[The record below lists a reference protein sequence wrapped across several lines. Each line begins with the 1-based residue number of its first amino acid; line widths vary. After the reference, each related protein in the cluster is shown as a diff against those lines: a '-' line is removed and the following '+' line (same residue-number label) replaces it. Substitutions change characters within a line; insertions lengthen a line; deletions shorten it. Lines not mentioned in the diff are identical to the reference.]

1 MRRMA
6 AGVLAALLL
15 GGGAL
20 LALTP
25 RQAAPTPQSTEVTF
39 VRGMIPHHAQA
50 ITMAQTLRRR
60 SGDRTLRSLALD
72 IELGQQEQ
80 VRQMQGWLHLWNL
93 PPVDPAAPLPAAHA
107 RLMGMASPT
116 ELTALNTRPVPE
128 AETLFVQLMIRHHQ
142 GALIMARPALEAGVL
157 PQVGLLARQIT
168 GTQRGEI
175 TTLSALLRRRAQTP
189 LPPPP
194 GLDPSSP
201 APTHHH

>member
-1 MRRMA
+1 MRRAA

-25 RQAAPTPQSTEVTF
+25 RQPLPGPQSTEVTF

-50 ITMAQTLRRR
+50 VTMAQALRRR
-60 SGDRTLRSLALD
+60 SGDRTLRSVALE

-80 VRQMQGWLHLWNL
+80 IRQMQGWLRLWTL

-107 RLMGMASPT
+107 RLMGMASPA

-128 AETLFVQLMIRHHQ
+128 AEALFLQLMIRHHQ
-142 GALIMARPALEAGVL
+142 GALVMARPALEAGVL
-157 PQVGLLARQIT
+157 AQVGLLARQIT
-168 GTQRGEI
+168 ATQRGEI

-189 LPPPP
+189 LSPPP
-194 GLDPSSP
+194 GLDPGSP

>member
-1 MRRMA
+1 M
-6 AGVLAALLL
+6 LAALLL

-25 RQAAPTPQSTEVTF
+25 RQSPPTPHSAEATF

-50 ITMAQTLRRR
+50 ITMAQALRRR

-80 VRQMQGWLHLWNL
+80 IRQMQGWLHLWNL
-93 PPVDPAAPLPAAHA
+93 PPVNPAAPLPAAHA
-107 RLMGMASPT
+107 RLMGMASPA

-142 GALIMARPALEAGVL
+142 GAIPMAQAVVELGQEPRVL
-157 PQVGLLARQIT
+157 TVAQSIIT
-168 GTQRGEI
+168 GQSSEI
-175 TTLSALLRRRAQTP
+175 DAMRSMQTRLSCAA
-189 LPPPP
+189 
-194 GLDPSSP
+194 
-201 APTHHH
+201 